1 MRLMM
6 FERYWPVVEFGNVS
20 GVSSGVILKVP
31 VNFLAATCPAA
42 AACSGTGGGGF
53 VSLASL
59 ACASAIAIATAGG
72 GARGGGGGGQEV
84 VRVAGESVAGLC
96 THPREWPTPPC

>member
-59 ACASAIAIATAGG
+59 ACASAIAIATAGRGARAGG
-72 GARGGGGGGQEV
+72 GAGRTI
-84 VRVAGESVAGLC
+84 VRVGTERLYGLSSS
-96 THPREWPTPPC
+96 PTDLH